1 MTWSTGDCDSIQ
13 RKSSMPEPQSSGPA
27 ATQGPLPGVSKE
39 QRLVRTFVELA
50 DALVTDFDL
59 LDFLHLL
66 AERTVDLLPAQEAA
80 LTLTDQR
87 GNLRVLASTSEET
100 RMLELFELQ
109 CAQGPGLDSFHT
121 GEQVVNLDHDA
132 SRDRWPLF
140 SAEAS
145 AAGFATMYALPL
157 RLRGTVIGAINLFSA
172 DERSISDDDIAV
184 GQALADV
191 ATIGLL
197 AQFTPEE
204 DQFIAENLQVA
215 INTRIVIEQAKG
227 VLSER
232 LKIDMDQGLRL
243 LRALARSHSTKLS
256 AIAAG
261 VIDGSIPAE
270 QLVLGAEGQRALQ
283 TEDAASGS

>member
-1 MTWSTGDCDSIQ
+1 
-13 RKSSMPEPQSSGPA
+13 MPEPHFGGPA
-27 ATQGPLPGVSKE
+27 AAQGQVPGASKE

-66 AERTVDLLPAQEAA
+66 AERSVDLLPAQQAA

-109 CAQGPGLDSFHT
+109 CAQGPGLDSVHS
-121 GEQVVNLDHDA
+121 GEQVVNLDLDE
-132 SRDRWPLF
+132 SRERWPLF

-145 AAGFATMYALPL
+145 ARGFSTMYALPL
-157 RLRGTVIGAINLFSA
+157 RLRGTVIGAISLFSA
-172 DERSISDDDIAV
+172 DHQNVSEDDIAV

-197 AQFTPEE
+197 AQFTSEE
-204 DQFIAENLQVA
+204 DQLIAENLQVA

-232 LKIDMDQGLRL
+232 LKTDMDQGLLL
-243 LRALARSHSTKLS
+243 LRGYARNHSTKLS
-256 AIAAG
+256 AIAAS

-270 QLVLGAEGQRALQ
+270 LLKVGAEAHASLQ
-283 TEDAASGS
+283 TEGAGDPS

>member
-1 MTWSTGDCDSIQ
+1 MRDQHQVRSETIDDHFIG
-13 RKSSMPEPQSSGPA
+13 
-27 ATQGPLPGVSKE
+27 ATRE
-39 QRLVRTFVELA
+39 ERLARIFVELA

-66 AERTVDLLPAQEAA
+66 AERSVILLPAEAAA
-80 LTLTDQR
+80 LTLIDQR

-109 CAQGPGLDSFHT
+109 CAQGPGVDSFHS
-121 GEQVVNLDHDA
+121 GQQVVNVDLQESH
-132 SRDRWPLF
+132 DRWPLF
-140 SAEAS
+140 SVEAI

-157 RLRGTVIGAINLFSA
+157 RLRGTVIGAINLFCVDDAAVSDA
-172 DERSISDDDIAV
+172 DVAV

-197 AQFTPEE
+197 AQFRPEE
-204 DQFIAENLQVA
+204 DHVIAEHLQAA

-227 VLSER
+227 VLAER
-232 LKIDMDQGLRL
+232 LKINMDQGLML
-243 LRALARSHSTKLS
+243 LRGYARDQTTKLA

-270 QLVLGAEGQRALQ
+270 QLRVSNTADEA
-283 TEDAASGS
+283 TEAQASRGP

>member
-1 MTWSTGDCDSIQ
+1 MTWSTGDCASMQ
-13 RKSSMPEPQSSGPA
+13 RKFSMPEPQSSRPA
-27 ATQGPLPGVSKE
+27 ATEGQSPGVSKE

-50 DALVTDFDL
+50 DSLVTDFDL

-66 AERTVDLLPAQEAA
+66 AERSVDLLPAQEAA

-109 CAQGPGLDSFHT
+109 CAQGPGLDSFHS
-121 GEQVVNLDHDA
+121 GEQVVNLDLDE
-132 SRDRWPLF
+132 SRDRWPIF
-140 SAEAS
+140 TAEAS
-145 AAGFATMYALPL
+145 AAGFATIYALPL

-172 DERSISDDDIAV
+172 DDQDVSDDDIAV

-204 DQFIAENLQVA
+204 DQVIAENLQVA

-232 LKIDMDQGLRL
+232 LKTDMDQGFLL
-243 LRALARSHSTKLS
+243 LRAYARNHSTKLS
-256 AIAAG
+256 AIAAS
-261 VIDGSIPAE
+261 VIDGSIPAD
-270 QLVLGAEGQRALQ
+270 LLRIGAEAHASLH
-283 TEDAASGS
+283 TEDAGRDS

>member
-1 MTWSTGDCDSIQ
+1 MRDQHQVRSETIDDHFIG
-13 RKSSMPEPQSSGPA
+13 
-27 ATQGPLPGVSKE
+27 ATRE
-39 QRLVRTFVELA
+39 ERLARIFVELA

-66 AERTVDLLPAQEAA
+66 AERSVILLPAEAAA
-80 LTLTDQR
+80 LTLIDQR

-109 CAQGPGLDSFHT
+109 CAQGPGIDSFHT
-121 GEQVVNLDHDA
+121 GEQVVNIDMREGHE
-132 SRDRWPLF
+132 RWPLF
-140 SAEAS
+140 SNEAA
-145 AAGFATMYALPL
+145 AAGFGAMFALPL
-157 RLRGTVIGAINLFSA
+157 RLRGTVIGAINLFCVDDAAVSDA
-172 DERSISDDDIAV
+172 DVAV

-197 AQFTPEE
+197 AQFRPEE
-204 DQFIAENLQVA
+204 DHVIAEHLQAA

-227 VLSER
+227 VLAER
-232 LKIDMDQGLRL
+232 LKINMDQGLML
-243 LRALARSHSTKLS
+243 LRGYARDQTTKLA

-270 QLVLGAEGQRALQ
+270 QLRVSNTADEA
-283 TEDAASGS
+283 TEAQASRSP